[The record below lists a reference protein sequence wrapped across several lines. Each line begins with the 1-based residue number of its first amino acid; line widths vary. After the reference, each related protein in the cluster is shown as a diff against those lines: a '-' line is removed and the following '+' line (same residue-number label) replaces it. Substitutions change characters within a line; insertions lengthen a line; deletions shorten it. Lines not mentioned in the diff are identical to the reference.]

1 MQSKPVTRCKAL
13 VDRRNHVKI
22 LHLSTMWFVHQEEK
36 ETFKQTSSDTGQLD
50 FAFFNIIH
58 ISKLHKLNAQIC
70 CCYGLKDGNSSIDQ
84 HNDAKVKTKI
94 CAYS

>member
-50 FAFFNIIH
+50 FAFTKKTYFKI
-58 ISKLHKLNAQIC
+58 
-70 CCYGLKDGNSSIDQ
+70 LK
-84 HNDAKVKTKI
+84 K
-94 CAYS
+94 